1 MVSKSVVLVSATK
14 TSAGNSHKVF
24 KAASADCV
32 GLVSNTDPKA
42 IRSRVPIRSNN
53 ALVSLVD
60 VFDALDKR
68 AFRQLFD
75 DSHRNISDH
84 HFRATIAMGHGI

>member
-1 MVSKSVVLVSATK
+1 
-14 TSAGNSHKVF
+14 
-24 KAASADCV
+24 
-32 GLVSNTDPKA
+32 
-42 IRSRVPIRSNN
+42 VPIRSNN

-75 DSHRNISDH
+75 DSHRDISDH